1 MTILMHD
8 VVAVVR
14 GFPES
19 GVTKGARGTVVTV
32 FEHPVSALEVEFCD
46 ERGTTTA
53 QLVLRPDDV
62 VLISRALGAVVG
74 GEKLL
79 AAANLGD
86 EAAIQATGAPSAWWP
101 QDPTALEGWFSF
113 VARDPQLCARFMLGL
128 ARSMLPAWR
137 SSPQVSRDD
146 DTLERILE
154 KAELA
159 LGGVAVSE
167 DEWAEL
173 ESRATALYDS
183 ADGVRLRQGLT
194 LDAVVTAFLALVCTQ
209 LYDDG
214 VPLRQARLATL
225 TATAQA
231 IAEQPGFDHG
241 PFADTAREVARWLL
255 H

>member
-1 MTILMHD
+1 MNDQDLPTR
-8 VVAVVR
+8 VR
-14 GFPES
+14 DLVGRR
-19 GVTKGARGTVVTV
+19 ARG
-32 FEHPVSALEVEFCD
+32 ELEA
-46 ERGTTTA
+46 ER
-53 QLVLRPDDV
+53 LRV
-62 VLISRALGAVVG
+62 
-74 GEKLL
+74 
-79 AAANLGD
+79 AASLGD
-86 EAAIQATGAPSAWWP
+86 EAAIQATGAQSTWWP

-113 VARDPQLCARFMLGL
+113 VALDSRMCARFMLEL

-146 DTLERILE
+146 DTFERILG

-173 ESRATALYDS
+173 EACAIALYD
-183 ADGVRLRQGLT
+183 AANGVPLRPGLT
-194 LDAVVTAFLALVCTQ
+194 LDAVVTALLALVCTQ

-214 VPLRQARLATL
+214 VPLRQARLATM

-231 IAEQPGFDHG
+231 IAQQPGFDRG

-255 H
+255 R